1 MKRRLRKVEVRRG
14 SMNGEDP
21 DARRRRVRQAIEE
34 LVQGDELE
42 GMSAKEKDAFFAELM
57 HRVEERRYRG
67 GGSSL

>member
-1 MKRRLRKVEVRRG
+1 MKRRVQKVELRRR

-34 LVQGDELE
+34 LMQGEELE
-42 GMSAKEKDAFFAELM
+42 GMSAEERDEFFAELK
-57 HRVEERRYRG
+57 HRIEERRYRG